1 MPINENV
8 IKAAHRLFL
17 LLLLLSILLLAPWPQ
32 RYENSPG
39 SLLEFISAHLSHNDR
54 HPKHATTTSH
64 NHHSSHKNTKDDDTI
79 DGLFLK
85 GLARGFYHVGIAI
98 AVWFIGMCLLGGAC
112 RAYLCIEDIYNR
124 RLYSV
129 LPLFREEGE
138 DDDDDDDGIEDVHSD
153 DDSIGDIG
161 MREIREAVQSDRT

>member
-1 MPINENV
+1 M
-8 IKAAHRLFL
+8 
-17 LLLLLSILLLAPWPQ
+17 
-32 RYENSPG
+32 
-39 SLLEFISAHLSHNDR
+39 
-54 HPKHATTTSH
+54 
-64 NHHSSHKNTKDDDTI
+64 
-79 DGLFLK
+79 
-85 GLARGFYHVGIAI
+85 ARGFYHVGIAI

-138 DDDDDDDGIEDVHSD
+138 DDEDDDDDDDDDDDGIEDVHSD